1 MAQTGGAAFLA
12 PCPLPERPG
21 LWTSQTAPPPLRR
34 SAGVAGRRPCCR
46 QALRHSLTAVS
57 APWQKLQG
65 CIPLPP
71 ARIPHRLHVEEGP
84 RRGGGRHPGVAAAG
98 WRFWKSGLRWV
109 WDQALRQRE

>member
-84 RRGGGRHPGVAAAG
+84 RRGEPMH
-98 WRFWKSGLRWV
+98 
-109 WDQALRQRE
+109 